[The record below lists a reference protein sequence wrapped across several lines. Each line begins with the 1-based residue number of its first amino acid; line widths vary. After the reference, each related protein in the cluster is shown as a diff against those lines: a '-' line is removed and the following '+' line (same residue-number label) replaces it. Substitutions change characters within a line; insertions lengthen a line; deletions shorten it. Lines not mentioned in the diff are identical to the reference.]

1 MRNYN
6 IRFLALIMAFAL
18 VFAAVPAFAL
28 ADGAGNIVLYDGAD
42 ISDVAETEYLQPAS
56 GMPGGDI
63 TIYVPVKNAGS
74 GTASA
79 MTCSIPVSENP
90 EVFPFSM
97 SDETA
102 TELTGAAFKKIDTT
116 DENALANWNADTL
129 LAGEHAYFKVTG
141 TLLSS
146 ATSGDKTLTFTI
158 TYQYGGEECTDTVQV
173 QIYVRPIGASS
184 SGSSYRSKPKV
195 IIESYSFSQDTI
207 YAGDVVTLRL
217 AIANTSSREAI
228 TNLQLDLSNEAGALL
243 PAPGG
248 SSSVFIG
255 DIDKNDIRVLT
266 LDLQIAPDAEAKS
279 QLLSVKLTYEGTK
292 NRQEFEEDASVSVPV
307 QQKARVR
314 INDPVV
320 YDDPWVG
327 GSVSVGVTVY
337 NLGKSPLYNCM
348 VDLDADNMTLEE
360 AYFGGNVASGGTLR
374 ADLTVTPLEG
384 GEITGNVRVTY
395 EDVYGNQ
402 TEELLPLTMYVNE
415 DTDEGTSIYVSGS
428 NAMIPADDGAETPAS
443 SGMAWYWWVL
453 IVSAVVA
460 AGAVIGVRVKKKR
473 ERSLEDDL

>member
-1 MRNYN
+1 
-6 IRFLALIMAFAL
+6 MAFAL
-18 VFAAVPAFAL
+18 AAAALPAFSL
-28 ADGAGNIVLYDGAD
+28 ADDAGNIVLYDGTD
-42 ISDVAETEYLQPAS
+42 ISDVAETEYLQTAN
-56 GMPGGDI
+56 GMPGDDI

-74 GTASA
+74 GTATDL
-79 MTCSIPVSENP
+79 TCSVPVSSDAEA
-90 EVFPFSM
+90 FPFSM

-102 TELTGAAFKKIDTT
+102 TELDGAAFKKVDSA
-116 DENALANWNADTL
+116 DGNALVNWNGDTL
-129 LAGEHAYFKVTG
+129 LSGEHAYFKVTAK
-141 TLLSS
+141 LLSS
-146 ATSGDKTLTFTI
+146 ATSGEKTISFTI
-158 TYQYGGEECTDTVQV
+158 SYQYDGADCTDTVQV
-173 QIYVRPIGASS
+173 LIYVRPISSSS

-195 IIESYSFSQDTI
+195 IIESYSFSEDTI
-207 YAGDVVTLRL
+207 YAGDTVTLRL

-228 TNLQLDLSNEAGALL
+228 TNLQLDLSCDTGAIL

-248 SSSVFIG
+248 SSSIFVG
-255 DIDKNDIRVLT
+255 DIEKNDICVLT
-266 LDLQIAPDAEAKS
+266 VDLQIAPDAEAKS
-279 QLLSVKLTYEGTK
+279 QLLAVKLSYEGTK
-292 NRQEFEEDASVSVPV
+292 NRQEFEEDANVSVPV

-320 YDDPWVG
+320 YDDAWVG

-360 AYFGGNVASGGTLR
+360 AYFGGNIASGGTMR

-402 TEELLPLTMYVNE
+402 TEKLLPLTLYVNAE
-415 DTDEGTSIYVSGS
+415 TDQGTSIYVSGS
-428 NAMIPADDGAETPAS
+428 NAVIPADDGTDTPAS

-453 IVSAVVA
+453 IVSAVAVA
-460 AGAVIGVRVKKKR
+460 GVVIGMRAKKKR
-473 ERSLEDDL
+473 ERSLEDL